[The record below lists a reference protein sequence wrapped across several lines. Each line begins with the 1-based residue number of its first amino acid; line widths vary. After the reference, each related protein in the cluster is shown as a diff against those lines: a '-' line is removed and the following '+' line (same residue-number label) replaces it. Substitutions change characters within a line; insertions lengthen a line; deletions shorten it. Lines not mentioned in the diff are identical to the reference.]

1 MSIQAKL
8 DALTRANCCLVAP
21 MAEVGELVRALEE
34 REKVLREVLSKV
46 KVAHED
52 WAGYLVHRS
61 DHRRDPTQQQLEYD
75 EHCPACVMRE
85 LRRIL
90 EAR

>member
-1 MSIQAKL
+1 MNKLTLPAKL
-8 DALTRANCCLVAP
+8 AALERANSCLVQP

-34 REKVLREVLSKV
+34 REKELRLLTEQMKQL
-46 KVAHED
+46 
-52 WAGYLVHRS
+52 GY
-61 DHRRDPTQQQLEYD
+61 EKYWFM
-75 EHCPACVMRE
+75 AE